1 MSGGISFT
9 LLRID
14 LLDESADN
22 TFIHQ
27 GVCKMMLLI
36 FVFMT
41 LALSFGWFGYRALSI
56 GFVFLCLVLVTKE
69 FLWEIHSAEY
79 GYSMPWLQF

>member
-1 MSGGISFT
+1 
-9 LLRID
+9 
-14 LLDESADN
+14 
-22 TFIHQ
+22 
-27 GVCKMMLLI
+27 MMLLI